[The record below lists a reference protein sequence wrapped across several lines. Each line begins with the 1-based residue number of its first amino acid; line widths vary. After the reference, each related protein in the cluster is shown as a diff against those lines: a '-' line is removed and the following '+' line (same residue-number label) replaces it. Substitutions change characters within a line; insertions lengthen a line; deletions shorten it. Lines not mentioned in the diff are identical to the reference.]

1 MELDNTNKQKIID
14 AIFARPD
21 ILFGVEFKSRGSDEK
36 YNSSTDGAVY
46 NRVDRI
52 ALSLV
57 SNGTNIYVHFHGDD
71 RESTDIFTYLMRY
84 DLHTVDFKSTL
95 LTLAD
100 IYGIDLNLAPA
111 EREQL
116 NLRGLMK
123 EVAASMCEFL
133 RTHHDTPAAKYLRA
147 RGLEPDGVHFGE
159 LSQASLQVVRESLT
173 RKGKKYSDED
183 FRKLGLFEKNAYDG
197 YELALPY
204 YRNGV
209 IQGFLYR
216 NIDKGVNPKYMFY
229 PRSENGGEGR
239 NGYCDRLEPACDAV
253 LVEGEIDAA
262 SLTAAGIKNVVAF
275 GGQTLNDHTAR
286 LLKDNHVTSAVYVPD
301 MDFDEHDKQKKNI
314 IRRTIKRLTSVE
326 VDGTPVLRNVSV
338 SELGTPAGVDL
349 HDYDNKID
357 ANTYFQISGG
367 DALRAAVELGT
378 EPWWKWSMRDIGA
391 QAADK
396 AADGDVDPSSWV
408 QEKVDAII
416 YDCTANPY
424 EVQRLR
430 KYVANTGILENY
442 GVTTKS
448 ISDSADR
455 AKRERAE
462 RTQEKFQ
469 KRVEAQAKAL
479 TAIAEAGADRGKVA
493 AVVAEL
499 SKTQGSDTRAEWEQQ
514 MNRPFDEKLD
524 MVRNLPKALKSEWEL
539 GNLDKFGRFI
549 HYEDIEFAPANIE
562 IFCAA
567 TAHGKTAF
575 LINSALNCVN
585 KFPNKTFIYVSCEEN
600 ERQLFIRALNT
611 FINIG
616 TTDDG
621 QNMTF
626 VRGTRRSAILAAI
639 KGKDTC
645 YRYNDADRPLNERID
660 FIPLRNRINAEI
672 ERYRKNVEPRLKFVN
687 VSGSVEAI
695 VDCIRWTV
703 EKYNEDGIEVG
714 GVFLDYVQML
724 TTEAGGNDRTGEMKT
739 ICKALHDCALD
750 TELPVVMGAQLN
762 RDAVAKGIDTVTTAN
777 LGESSEIEKI
787 VHNLYF
793 IWQVDRTKTDLY
805 IGWTKPKKEGKDKSG
820 VWHPAVPP
828 HRAWKWSVAG
838 DRANR
843 IFATDEMTNERIL
856 KRGYMYVEQLKARD
870 GRSDGWGMFQFD
882 GERGLIGRLDVNM
895 MQRHPFG
902 IEAEHEECDTPY
914 RFTVVNPNGE
924 PVTDDGTIIDISGAT
939 SQASGQPPQDV
950 EQDID
955 DIFGN
960 DND

>member
-1 MELDNTNKQKIID
+1 MELDNTNKQKIVD

-36 YNSSTDGAVY
+36 YNSSSDGGVY

-71 RESTDIFTYLMRY
+71 RESTDIFTYLMKY
-84 DLHTVDFKSTL
+84 DLHTADFKSTL
-95 LTLAD
+95 LALAD
-100 IYGIDLNLAPA
+100 MYGVDLNLSPA

-123 EVAASMCEFL
+123 EVAATMCEFL
-133 RTHHDTPAAKYLRA
+133 RTHPENQASKYLRR

-159 LSQASLQVVRESLT
+159 LSQASLQAVRESLT
-173 RKGKKYSDED
+173 RKGKKYSEED

-209 IQGFLYR
+209 VQGFLYR
-216 NIDKGVNPKYMFY
+216 NIDKGVEPKYMFF
-229 PRSENGGEGR
+229 PRGDEGGEGR
-239 NGYCDRLEPACDAV
+239 NGYCDRLEPMRDVV

-262 SLTAAGIKNVVAF
+262 TLTAAGVENVVAF
-275 GGQTLNDHTAR
+275 GGQTLNDHTAK
-286 LLKDNHVTSAVYVPD
+286 LLKDNRITSAVYVPD
-301 MDFDEHDKQKKNI
+301 LEFDDNDRQKKNI

-338 SELGTPAGVDL
+338 SELDIPVGVDM
-349 HDYDNKID
+349 HDLDNKLD
-357 ANTYFQISGG
+357 VNTYFQISGG

-378 EPWWKWSMRDIGA
+378 EPWWKWSMHDVEA
-391 QAADK
+391 VAADK
-396 AADGDVDPSSWV
+396 ATTDGADPSSWV
-408 QEKVDAII
+408 QEQVDAIV

-430 KYVANTGILENY
+430 KYVADTGILENY
-442 GVTTKS
+442 GVTAKS

-479 TAIAEAGADRGKVA
+479 TSIAEAGADRGKVA

-499 SKTQGSDTRAEWEQQ
+499 SKAQGSDTRAEWDAQI
-514 MNRPFDEKLD
+514 NRPFDEKLE
-524 MVRNLPKALKSEWEL
+524 MIRNVPNALKSDWEL
-539 GNLDKFGRFI
+539 GNLNKFGQFI
-549 HYEDIEFAPANIE
+549 HYEDIEFTPANIE

-567 TAHGKTAF
+567 TSHGKTAF
-575 LINSALNCVN
+575 LINSALTCVK
-585 KFPNKTFIYVSCEEN
+585 KFPNKTFIYVACEEN
-600 ERQLFIRALNT
+600 ERQLLSRVLNT
-611 FINIG
+611 FINID

-621 QNMTF
+621 RNVTF
-626 VRGTRRSAILAAI
+626 IRKTRRSAIKAAI
-639 KGKDTC
+639 SGKDTC
-645 YRYNDADRPLNERID
+645 YKYNDADRPLNERID
-660 FIPLRNRINAEI
+660 FIPLRNRINGEI
-672 ERYRKNVEPRLKFVN
+672 ERYRKEVEPRLKFVN
-687 VSGSVEAI
+687 VAGSVEAI

-703 EKYNEDGIEVG
+703 EKYEEEGREIG

-724 TTEAGGNDRTGEMKT
+724 TSEAGGNDRTGEMKS

-750 TELPVVMGAQLN
+750 TELPIVMAAQLN
-762 RDAVAKGIDTVTTAN
+762 RDVAARGIDVATVSN

-787 VHNLYF
+787 VHNLYYV
-793 IWQVDRTKTDLY
+793 WQVDRTKTDLY
-805 IGWTKPKKEGKDKSG
+805 IGWTKPKRERFDSKG
-820 VWHPAVPP
+820 VYHPAEPP
-828 HRAWKWSVAG
+828 RRTWKWNTAG

-843 IFATDEMTNERIL
+843 IFATDELTNERIL

-870 GRSDGWGMFQFD
+870 GQSDGWGMFPFD
-882 GERGLIGRLDVNM
+882 GESGKIGRLDVNM
-895 MQRHPFG
+895 MQKHPFG
-902 IEAEHEECDTPY
+902 IESEREDFDTPY

-924 PVTDDGTIIDISGAT
+924 PVTDDGTVVRFDDAS
-939 SQASGQPPQDV
+939 SQASSQSPQDV
-950 EQDID
+950 KQDVD